1 MKFLIT
7 GASGF
12 LGSHIVERLFRMGER
27 KIICLD
33 VLQPDMKLPG
43 IHYIVQ
49 DILNLEQLLE
59 VAKDV
64 DIIFHTAGWYH

>member
-33 VLQPDMKLPG
+33 VLQPGMKLPG

-49 DILNLEQLLE
+49 DILNLE
-59 VAKDV
+59 
-64 DIIFHTAGWYH
+64 